1 MERRIQ
7 PAFPCAHQKALGRKA
22 SAHRPSRCSGD
33 LRAPETRSPF
43 SSYACP
49 PREIARHRP
58 GTNQPE
64 SQNQRRHRR
73 NRTRRS
79 HCRSHHRHPGRINR
93 ATCSAF
99 ESRASIA
106 AYIVVARIQTLLN
119 LSFRAEC
126 RVYLPS
132 ASGGR
137 DTQGGTCFAF
147 ALHASI
153 AAYVVVAAIQ
163 SLASSVIPSEVSR
176 GSFIRPHAGRMSG
189 HVERNLLLV

>member
-22 SAHRPSRCSGD
+22 SAHRPSRCGGD

-79 HCRSHHRHPGRINR
+79 HCRSHHRKPGRKNR
-93 ATCSAF
+93 ATFSAF
-99 ESRASIA
+99 ESQSFITAF
-106 AYIVVARIQTLLN
+106 IVVALIQTFLK
-119 LSFRAEC
+119 LSFRAEFLF
-126 RVYLPS
+126 YLPS
-132 ASGGR
+132 
-137 DTQGGTCFAF
+137 
-147 ALHASI
+147 
-153 AAYVVVAAIQ
+153 
-163 SLASSVIPSEVSR
+163 
-176 GSFIRPHAGRMSG
+176 
-189 HVERNLLLV
+189 